1 MVGSRSFESKLRQNR
16 SNVMTFI
23 HVHHQVVD
31 LNKLGRSVEDVFV
44 KALGVY

>member
-1 MVGSRSFESKLRQNR
+1 MK
-16 SNVMTFI
+16 FI

-31 LNKLGRSVEDVFV
+31 LNKLGGSVEDVFV